1 MHDKKI
7 FRGHFIMAM
16 KTLDRYIFNEL
27 LKVFLISAGGITLLL
42 YLDKFLLMTEMLVSQ
57 GVSLFDLIRLVLYLS
72 PAYLAVTVPMSVLVA
87 VVVVCNQFAASNEWT
102 AMKAAQWSF
111 LRLLQP
117 VALFSC
123 VAYLIANAIIFYA
136 LPWGNQSYKALIF
149 DHIQNR
155 HHFEIQPNVFNTHF
169 DNLTLLVGEKK
180 EASHFK
186 KIFIKNSMTP
196 GVSQVISAQEGIFK
210 RVPDSPVIHL
220 QLKHG
225 TIHEAHV
232 TQGNYQTVNFDGYDL
247 TLTLPRPLQ
256 LDKKA
261 FVGNRELSPRELVRK
276 IEEFKEKGL
285 KYSGP
290 AVELSKKFS
299 IPFACLVFGLLGIP
313 LGLQFKSAGKSGSF
327 AVSFGVIL
335 AYYFCLI
342 TTQDLGRL
350 GILNPYLSVWIANA
364 ILLVF
369 GIYLGLKLQKEI
381 PFAPLEEL
389 YRLAARLGSV
399 FEQLFPAGN
408 KIRKTGSNLRYNG
421 DSHITTTGLKAVATR
436 SKQC

>member
-1 MHDKKI
+1 
-7 FRGHFIMAM
+7 M
-16 KTLDRYIFNEL
+16 KTLDKYIFNEL

-57 GVSLFDLIRLVLYLS
+57 GVSLFNLMRLVIYLS

-87 VVVVCNQFAASNEWT
+87 VVVVCNQFSATNEWT
-102 AMKAAQWSF
+102 AMRVAKWSF

-123 VAYLIANAIIFYA
+123 LAYLIANAIILYA
-136 LPWGNQSYKALIF
+136 LPWGNQSYKSLIF
-149 DHIQNR
+149 DHIQKR

-180 EASHFK
+180 QASHFK
-186 KIFIKNSMTP
+186 QIFIENSRTP
-196 GVSQVISAQEGIFK
+196 GLSQVISAQEGIFQ
-210 RVPDSPVIHL
+210 RIPDSPVIHL
-220 QLKHG
+220 RLKNG
-225 TIHEAHV
+225 IIHETHA

-247 TLTLPRPLQ
+247 TLTLPSPLQ

-261 FVGNRELSPRELVRK
+261 FVGNRELSPRELVQK
-276 IEEFKEKGL
+276 IREFKENGL

-313 LGLQFKSAGKSGSF
+313 LGLLFKSAGKSGSF
-327 AVSFGVIL
+327 AVSLGIIL

-350 GILNPYLSVWIANA
+350 GLLNPYLSVWIPNA
-364 ILLVF
+364 ILLVL
-369 GIYLGLKLQKEI
+369 GVYLGMKLQKEI
-381 PFAPLEEL
+381 SFAPLEQF
-389 YRLAARLGSV
+389 YRWAARLDSV
-399 FEQLFPAGN
+399 FKQLFPSDN
-408 KIRKTGSNLRYNG
+408 KMRKPGSNLRYNRQ
-421 DSHITTTGLKAVATR
+421 DSNITTTGFKAAVTR